1 MTSQS
6 SKPDLLA
13 SSEKT
18 LGARPLGGGRCAFR
32 VWSPGRAAVELR
44 LEAPG
49 ARAVPLEAEGEGY
62 WSAVVEGVEP
72 WALYRYSLDGAA
84 ARPDPASMSQPRGV
98 HGPSGIVDH
107 AAFRWDDSRWRGI
120 PLDKLV
126 LYELHVGTFS
136 EQGTFDAVITR
147 LPELAAL
154 GINALQIMPI
164 AQFPGDRNWGYDG
177 AYPFAA
183 QASYGGAGGFKRL
196 VNAAHRQGFA
206 VLLDV
211 VYNHLGPEGN
221 YLADFGPYFT
231 DRYRTPWG
239 SAVNVDGP
247 HSDHVR
253 RYFIENA
260 LSWLRDFH
268 VDGLR
273 LDAVHGIYDFSAV
286 PFLADLSEAVERLS
300 KETGREL
307 ALIAESDLNDAR
319 MLRAREL
326 GGFGLDAQ
334 WCDDFHHSLH
344 VLLTGEREGYYS
356 DFTGVS
362 DLAAALNDAFVY
374 AGRYSSFRG
383 RRHGNSAA
391 GCLGRSFVV
400 CAQNHD
406 QVGNRMLGERLST
419 LTDFERQKL
428 AAGAL
433 LCAPYVPMLFMGEEY
448 GETNPFL
455 YFVSHSDPALAQ
467 AVREGRRREFE
478 QFKWKGE
485 PPDPQAPE
493 TFGRSKLNWAAR
505 GEGRHALLLE
515 FYRTVLS
522 LRAGNPDLSSLDREQ
537 ARAEGDEVRGTLRLK
552 RGRGVIAFMNF
563 SDRPQDLGA
572 APEGLWR
579 KLLDSAD
586 VRWEGPGATL
596 PETLSPGARIPPRS
610 IALYAKKD

>member
-1 MTSQS
+1 MPS
-6 SKPDLLA
+6 PDP
-13 SSEKT
+13 KT
-18 LGARPLGGGRCAFR
+18 LSSPEDGLGAHPLGGGRCAFR
-32 VWSPGRAAVELR
+32 VWAPGRAAVELR
-44 LEAPG
+44 LESPG
-49 ARAVPLEAEGEGY
+49 ARAVPLQAEAGGY

-72 WALYRYSLDGAA
+72 WARYRYALDGAD
-84 ARPDPASMSQPRGV
+84 ARPDPASLSQPRGV
-98 HGPSGIVDH
+98 HGPSEVVDH

-120 PLDKLV
+120 ALERLV
-126 LYELHVGTFS
+126 LYELHVGAFS
-136 EQGTFDAVITR
+136 EQGTFDGVITR

-154 GINALQIMPI
+154 GINTLQIMPI
-164 AQFPGDRNWGYDG
+164 AQFPGERNWGYDG

-183 QASYGGAGGFKRL
+183 QSSYGGVAGFKRL
-196 VNAAHRQGFA
+196 VNAAHRHGLA
-206 VLLDV
+206 VFLDV

-239 SAVNVDGP
+239 AAVNFDGP
-247 HSDHVR
+247 QSDHVR

-273 LDAVHGIYDFSAV
+273 LDAVHGIFDFSAV

-300 KETGREL
+300 RETGREL
-307 ALIAESDLNDAR
+307 ALVGESDLNDAR
-319 MLRAREL
+319 VLRAREL

-334 WCDDFHHSLH
+334 WSDDFHHSLH

-356 DFTGVS
+356 DFAGVS
-362 DLAAALNDAFVY
+362 DLAAAFNEAFVY
-374 AGRYSSFRG
+374 AGRHSPFRG

-391 GCLGRSFVV
+391 GFPGRSFVV

-433 LCAPYVPMLFMGEEY
+433 LCAPFIPLLFMGEEY

-455 YFVSHSDPALAQ
+455 YFVSHSDAALAQ

-478 QFKWKGE
+478 HFKWKGE
-485 PPDPQAPE
+485 PPDPQDPE
-493 TFGRSKLNWAAR
+493 TFGRSKLRWAAR
-505 GEGRHALLLE
+505 GEGRHAVLLE
-515 FYRTVLS
+515 FYRTFLG
-522 LRAGNPDLSSLDREQ
+522 LRAATPDLSSLDRDA
-537 ARAEGDEVRGTLRLK
+537 ARAEGDEARRTLRLR
-552 RGRGVIAFMNF
+552 RGKETIAFMNF
-563 SDRPQDLGA
+563 SDQPQELGG
-572 APEGLWR
+572 APVGRWR

-586 VRWEGPGATL
+586 ARWEGPGASL

-610 IALYAKKD
+610 IALYAKQD